1 MLHKIKISVI
11 KLFLIILGTVIA
23 IPVSVPFFMLPHLGD
38 RPGEPYD
45 QDQEI
50 LSMVLGGGAWLVI
63 SITLSAI
70 FVGSY
75 NDKIKKRK
83 LKKKLKSLGLA

>member
-1 MLHKIKISVI
+1 MIRKIKISVI
-11 KLFLIILGTVIA
+11 KLFLIILGTAIA

-38 RPGEPYD
+38 RTGEPYD
-45 QDQEI
+45 HEQEV
-50 LSMVLGGGAWLVI
+50 LSMILGGGAWLVI
-63 SITLSAI
+63 SITLSAM

-75 NDKIKKRK
+75 NEKLKKGR